1 MSHVWYY
8 IIYFNIICMSWSS
21 LEFFRKYFWLLN
33 ALVGK
38 VWTNMFLVQVSCAKT
53 CGYLLVGLVE
63 RGLLQPLPALTQ
75 LLAKLRFV
83 ILVVVVV
90 LTILFLRLGMKYNY
104 MMWRNFLE
112 WALRRNIMDY
122 SALDVRPSFLWE
134 LNHYYLTLSVAGV
147 LLSFTLMNG
156 T

>member
-1 MSHVWYY
+1 
-8 IIYFNIICMSWSS
+8 
-21 LEFFRKYFWLLN
+21 
-33 ALVGK
+33 
-38 VWTNMFLVQVSCAKT
+38 MFLVQVSCAKT

-104 MMWRNFLE
+104 MM
-112 WALRRNIMDY
+112 
-122 SALDVRPSFLWE
+122 
-134 LNHYYLTLSVAGV
+134 
-147 LLSFTLMNG
+147 
-156 T
+156 

>member
-122 SALDVRPSFLWE
+122 SALDVRPASLSE
-134 LNHYYLTLSVAGV
+134 LNHYYQP
-147 LLSFTLMNG
+147 
-156 T
+156 